1 MTILEFKNACETI
14 AQEYKTKIDA
24 ANSAVEVEELRVAA
38 LGRKG
43 ALTELLKS
51 LKDFSIEDK
60 KQAGPM
66 GNALKAE
73 LTTVLDDKAAFFAA
87 KEINDELNK
96 TNIDLTLPG
105 YPVACGH
112 KHPLSVAQD
121 RMTTILSRLGFEW
134 AEGPW
139 VEDEKHNFDL
149 LNVPLHHPAR
159 DAQDTFFVD
168 TKAPLVL
175 RSHTSNVQSRYME
188 KHKPPLRIMA
198 PGRVFRNDSLDA
210 THSPVFH
217 QIEGLYVDKN
227 VSLADLKSD
236 LTAFM
241 KGLFGDKAEIR
252 FRPSFFPFT
261 EPSVEVDVKCVFCQ
275 GKGCNVCKQNGWIE
289 MLGAGV
295 VHPNVLKNCGID
307 PNEFSGY
314 AFGMGV
320 ERLAMMMLN
329 IKDIR
334 AFYENDVRLLKQF

>member
-1 MTILEFKNACETI
+1 MTINEFKSACSAIE
-14 AQEYKTKIDA
+14 QEYKTKIGQA
-24 ANSAVEVEELRVAA
+24 ADLAAVEELRVAA

-43 ALTELLKS
+43 ALTELLKG
-51 LKDFSIEDK
+51 LKDFSIEEK
-60 KQAGPM
+60 KEAGPL
-66 GNALKAE
+66 GNALKAT
-73 LTTVLDDKAAFFAA
+73 LAAALDEKTEFFAA

-96 TNIDLTLPG
+96 TNLDLTLPG
-105 YPVACGH
+105 YPVAKGH
-112 KHPLSVAQD
+112 RHPLSVAQD
-121 RMTTILSRLGFEW
+121 RMTDILSRLGFEW

-149 LNVPLHHPAR
+149 LNIPLHHPAR

-168 TKAPLVL
+168 GKMPLVL
-175 RSHTSNVQSRYME
+175 RTHTSNVQSRYME
-188 KHKPPLRIMA
+188 KHKPPMRIMA

-217 QIEGLYVDKN
+217 QIEGLYVDKK

-236 LTAFM
+236 LSAFM
-241 KGLFGDKAEIR
+241 KGLFGNKAEIR

-275 GKGCNVCKQNGWIE
+275 GKGCNVCKGGGWIE

-307 PNEFSGY
+307 PDQYSGY

-334 AFYENDVRLLKQF
+334 TFYENDLRVLKQF